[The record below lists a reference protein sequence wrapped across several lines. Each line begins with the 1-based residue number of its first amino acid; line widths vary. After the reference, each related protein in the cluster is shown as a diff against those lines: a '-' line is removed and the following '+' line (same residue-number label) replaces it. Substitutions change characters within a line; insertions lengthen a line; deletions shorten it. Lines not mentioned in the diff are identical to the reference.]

1 MLVTVGASWYVGST
15 RKGRRKLGFWLFLLS
30 NLMWSV
36 WGLGA
41 HAYALIALQLFLVV
55 MNVRGLLKCET
66 ESPGEPLSQ

>member
-36 WGLGA
+36 WGFGA

-55 MNVRGLLKCET
+55 MNLRGLLKCEA

>member
-66 ESPGEPLSQ
+66 ESPGDPLSQ